1 MKRKKEKVISI
12 RTKLLG
18 IILPVVIVIVTILV
32 GISYKISRTTVEKAA
47 QNLLQTSW
55 KTRSARLKRG

>member
-47 QNLLQTSW
+47 QNLLQTSV
-55 KTRSARLKRG
+55 RLKRG